1 MRTISFFFVLIQIL
15 QISQQQNIINN
26 ETLSQNKNEQQKK
39 EEAIKIQNQNN
50 IQQNKTQQST
60 NNNQN
65 ITNNTNKNNNIQNN
79 LTNIK
84 KVEIPKKDNNNRGI
98 NPKEDKKEKD
108 KNFNLTESLIKFF
121 NENFGQKNES
131 VNNTKPKTQE
141 EIEQMK
147 RQAEAEMQQKLL
159 RERDQKRRE
168 YFEQVA
174 KAELIRI
181 ENQKKE
187 EKRRKEQEEKLKF
200 ENLLANTTFDEIIQ
214 IAIEKGETESLYLN
228 LASFTKIKIAVFLTD
243 EDERI
248 HFVLSGPNARGRTSA
263 LYRADN
269 RNYLFYEYETLRNGE
284 YIIDLINKGSKEN
297 ELVFLISGTKNKKK
311 DNIDTEKID
320 KISLLLNNIDN
331 NINQLR
337 NKKKMEILKINTH
350 NEKVDENNKYIIIY
364 SIIEIFTM
372 IIIFV
377 SQSYYISSLVTK
389 I

>member
-1 MRTISFFFVLIQIL
+1 MRNISFFFILILIL
-15 QISQQQNIINN
+15 QISQQQNSINN
-26 ETLSQNKNEQQKK
+26 EASSQNKNEQYKK
-39 EEAIKIQNQNN
+39 DEAIKSQNQNN
-50 IQQNKTQQST
+50 IKQNKTKTIT
-60 NNNQN
+60 NNNKN
-65 ITNNTNKNNNIQNN
+65 ITNNINKDNNIQN

-84 KVEIPKKDNNNRGI
+84 NVEIPKKDNNNRGI
-98 NPKEDKKEKD
+98 NPKENKKEKD

-131 VNNTKPKTQE
+131 VNNTKPKTKE

-187 EKRRKEQEEKLKF
+187 EKRKKEHEEKMKF
-200 ENLLANTTFDEIIQ
+200 ENILANTTFDEIIQ

-228 LASFTKIKIAVFLTD
+228 LSSFAKIKIAVFLTD
-243 EDERI
+243 EDEKM
-248 HFVLSGPNARGRTSA
+248 HFVLSGPNARGRTSV

-320 KISLLLNNIDN
+320 KISLFLNNIDN

-350 NEKVDENNKYIIIY
+350 NEKVDENNKYIIVY

-372 IIIFV
+372 IIVFV